1 MSVTRKTYRYC
12 WRGIG
17 YDKEIQYYLP
27 ITELMTADGASD
39 PTDYLPV
46 SQHITTPEITKDVTI
61 DERMKEDLDNYME
74 QRNWVFKEEVV

>member
-1 MSVTRKTYRYC
+1 MSVIRKTYRYSY
-12 WRGIG
+12 RGVG

-27 ITELMTADGASD
+27 ITELMAADSASD

-46 SQHITTPEITKDVTI
+46 SQLLTTPEITKDVTI
-61 DERMKEDLDNYME
+61 DERMKEDLDNYMG